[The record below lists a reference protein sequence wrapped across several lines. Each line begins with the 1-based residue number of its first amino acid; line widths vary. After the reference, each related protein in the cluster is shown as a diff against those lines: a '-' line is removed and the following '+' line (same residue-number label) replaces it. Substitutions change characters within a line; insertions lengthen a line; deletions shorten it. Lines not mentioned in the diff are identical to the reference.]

1 MAYKQIF
8 KHLWQRI
15 EIEISF
21 KPDYCMAYKD
31 QMGASLSH
39 IGIKAGEPL
48 PITRTAYRSVFLS
61 LEEVEKAG
69 GVILLVQ
76 KWLDEY
82 SQSEEWKQ
90 YRNAKMQLSL
100 F

>member
-1 MAYKQIF
+1 MAEKQIYR
-8 KHLWQRI
+8 HSWQGI
-15 EIEISF
+15 EMEISF
-21 KPDYCMAYKD
+21 QPDYSKAYKD
-31 QMGASLSH
+31 QMAASLSH

-48 PITRTAYRSVFLS
+48 PITRTGYRSVFLS
-61 LEEVEKAG
+61 LEEVEKAR

-90 YRNAKMQLSL
+90 YRNAQMQLSL